1 MLGVCTKRRLPPMS
15 LRLRLIVAFFFLSVV
30 PLAAVTFYSYAS
42 NVRALQ
48 VAAQHETEMLTAEL
62 TQRMQVVTSQISE
75 RVQHLMDMPV
85 AASTMTAAGTTGK
98 ATRVARAST
107 ASKSAASKQAAR
119 ASGSASSSISSVAST
134 ASAPAPP

>member
-1 MLGVCTKRRLPPMS
+1 MS
-15 LRLRLIVAFFFLSVV
+15 LRVRLIVAFFFFSVV

-42 NVRALQ
+42 NVRALE

-85 AASTMTAAGTTGK
+85 AASTMVAAGTAGRTSTQAK
-98 ATRVARAST
+98 SSSAQTRVARAST
-107 ASKSAASKQAAR
+107 SAKPMA
-119 ASGSASSSISSVAST
+119 IS
-134 ASAPAPP
+134 